1 MPKPT
6 VKQVRLAGPETEI
19 SIPFIQGMIDR
30 MMVSYHKYG
39 PVADATHV
47 NCPATAWECL
57 AAYHRDGN
65 TEHLIDAANYL
76 MMEFMKNPDNFR
88 PTDSDGSV
96 GRVDD
101 KGVISV
107 RPN

>member
-30 MMVSYHKYG
+30 MMVSFHKYG

-47 NCPATAWECL
+47 NYPTTA
-57 AAYHRDGN
+57 
-65 TEHLIDAANYL
+65 
-76 MMEFMKNPDNFR
+76 
-88 PTDSDGSV
+88 
-96 GRVDD
+96 
-101 KGVISV
+101 
-107 RPN
+107 